1 MVARLVTARAIMVLG
16 TASHVGKSVIAAAI
30 CRILANDGVRVAPF
44 KAQNMSLNSAATP
57 DGREIGRAQAMQAE
71 AARIAPSVDMNPILL
86 KPTSDRSSQV
96 VLLGRACGVQSA
108 SEYHE
113 RRTLDYAPIVVDAYR
128 RLAETYD
135 VIVLEGAGSPAEI
148 NLKATDIVNM
158 RMAEAADAR
167 CLLVGDIDR
176 GGVFASLLGTL
187 ELLEGAERAR
197 IAAFAINKFRGDA
210 ALLEPGVRA
219 IEARVG
225 VPCAGVI
232 PWLRDLGLDD
242 EDSVA
247 LEDAPTVANRGWR
260 ESTHDPARALRV
272 AVVALPFLSNATDFS
287 ALAAEP
293 DVDLAYARTP
303 EDLAH
308 ADVAIVPGT
317 KETLADRRWIR
328 ERGFDAA
335 IASCAKRAR
344 VFGICGGLQMLGNRI
359 DDPHGVE
366 SGASETGLGLL
377 GIDTA
382 LAREKITEP
391 VTIRPRTGAFF
402 GIESRESEGIGYEIH
417 VGHSTRSDAF
427 SPFADVTRRGG
438 ERIEDGARSADDRVA
453 GTYVHGLFA
462 NDALRHAFVRAVR
475 ARSGLHPPIGLAPIA
490 AERDARFERLA
501 AHVRAS
507 LSLDALFA

>member
-1 MVARLVTARAIMVLG
+1 MVLG
-16 TASHVGKSVIAAAI
+16 TASHVGKSVITAAI

-96 VLLGRACGVQSA
+96 ILLGRACGVQSA
-108 SEYHE
+108 GDYHE
-113 RRTLDYAPIVVDAYR
+113 RRTIDYAPIVVDAYR

-158 RMAEAADAR
+158 RMAAAADAR

-187 ELLEGAERAR
+187 ELLDATERAR
-197 IAAFAINKFRGDA
+197 IAAFAINKFRGDF

-219 IEARVG
+219 IERRVD

-242 EDSVA
+242 EDSVS
-247 LEDAPTVANRGWR
+247 LEDAPIVADRGWHATTERR
-260 ESTHDPARALRV
+260 ERPLRV
-272 AVVALPFLSNATDFS
+272 AVIALPYLSNATDFA

-317 KETLADRRWIR
+317 KETLADRRWLR

-335 IASCAKRAR
+335 IASCAQRAY
-344 VFGICGGLQMLGNRI
+344 VFGICGGLQILGNRI

-366 SGASETGLGLL
+366 GGGSDTGLGLL
-377 GIDTA
+377 EIDTV

-391 VTIRPRTGAFF
+391 VTIVPRKGAFF
-402 GIESRESEGIGYEIH
+402 GVESRESEGSGYEIH
-417 VGHSTRSDAF
+417 VGRSERNEAF
-427 SPFADVTRRGG
+427 SPFADLTRRGG
-438 ERIEDGARSADDRVA
+438 ERVEDGARSADDRVV

-462 NDALRHAFVRAVR
+462 NDAARHDFVRAARQR
-475 ARSGLHPPIGLAPIA
+475 AGLRPATALAPIA
-490 AERDARFERLA
+490 GERDARFERLA

>member
-1 MVARLVTARAIMVLG
+1 MVLG
-16 TASHVGKSVIAAAI
+16 TASHVGKSVVTAAI

-108 SEYHE
+108 SDYHE

-158 RMAEAADAR
+158 RMAAAADAR

-187 ELLEGAERAR
+187 ELLDATERAR
-197 IAAFAINKFRGDA
+197 IAAFAINKFRGDY
-210 ALLEPGVRA
+210 ALLEPGVRE
-219 IEARVG
+219 IERRID

-232 PWLRDLGLDD
+232 PWLHDLGLDD

-247 LEDAPTVANRGWR
+247 LEDAPIVANRGWHATAGHLER
-260 ESTHDPARALRV
+260 PLRV
-272 AVVALPFLSNATDFS
+272 AVIALPFLSNATDFA

-293 DVDLAYARTP
+293 DVDLAFARTP

-317 KETLADRRWIR
+317 KETLADRRWMR
-328 ERGFDAA
+328 ERGFDTALTA
-335 IASCAKRAR
+335 CARRAY
-344 VFGICGGLQMLGNRI
+344 VFGICGGLQILGNRI

-366 SGASETGLGLL
+366 GGGSDTGLELL
-377 GIDTA
+377 AIDTV
-382 LAREKITEP
+382 LSREKITEP
-391 VTIRPRTGAFF
+391 VTIVPRKGAFF
-402 GIESRESEGIGYEIH
+402 GVESRESEGLGYEIH
-417 VGHSTRSDAF
+417 VGRSARNEAF
-427 SPFADVTRRGG
+427 WPFADVTRRGG
-438 ERIEDGARSADDRVA
+438 ERVEDGARSADDRVV

-462 NDALRHAFVRAVR
+462 NDAARHDFVRAARQRVGLR
-475 ARSGLHPPIGLAPIA
+475 APTALAPIA
-490 AERDARFERLA
+490 EERDARFERLA

-507 LSLDALFA
+507 LSLEALFA

>member
-1 MVARLVTARAIMVLG
+1 MVLG
-16 TASHVGKSVIAAAI
+16 TASHVGKSVVTAAI

-108 SEYHE
+108 SDYHE

-158 RMAEAADAR
+158 RMAAAADAR

-187 ELLEGAERAR
+187 ELLDATERAR
-197 IAAFAINKFRGDA
+197 IAAFAINKFRGDY
-210 ALLEPGVRA
+210 ALLEPGVRE
-219 IEARVG
+219 IERRID

-232 PWLRDLGLDD
+232 PWLHDLGLDD

-247 LEDAPTVANRGWR
+247 LEDAPIVANRGWHATAGHLER
-260 ESTHDPARALRV
+260 PLRV
-272 AVVALPFLSNATDFS
+272 AVIALPFLSNATDFA

-293 DVDLAYARTP
+293 DVELAFARTP

-317 KETLADRRWIR
+317 KETLADRRWMR
-328 ERGFDAA
+328 ERGFDTALTA
-335 IASCAKRAR
+335 CARRAY
-344 VFGICGGLQMLGNRI
+344 VFGICGGLQILGNRI

-366 SGASETGLGLL
+366 GGGSDTGLELL
-377 GIDTA
+377 AIDTV
-382 LAREKITEP
+382 LSREKITEP
-391 VTIRPRTGAFF
+391 VTIVPRKGAFF
-402 GIESRESEGIGYEIH
+402 GVESRESEGLGYEIH
-417 VGHSTRSDAF
+417 VGRSARNEAF
-427 SPFADVTRRGG
+427 WPFADVTRRGG
-438 ERIEDGARSADDRVA
+438 ERVEDGARSADDRVV

-462 NDALRHAFVRAVR
+462 NDAARHDFVRAARQR
-475 ARSGLHPPIGLAPIA
+475 AGLRAPTALAPIA
-490 AERDARFERLA
+490 EERDARFERLA

-507 LSLDALFA
+507 LSLEALFA

>member
-1 MVARLVTARAIMVLG
+1 MTARAIMVLG
-16 TASHVGKSVIAAAI
+16 TASHVGKSVITAAI

-57 DGREIGRAQAMQAE
+57 DGREMGRAQAMQAE

-96 VLLGRACGVQSA
+96 VLLGRACGVQTA
-108 SEYHE
+108 ADYHE

-158 RMAEAADAR
+158 RMAAAADAR

-187 ELLEGAERAR
+187 ELLDATERAR
-197 IAAFAINKFRGDA
+197 IAAFAINKFRGDF

-219 IEARVG
+219 IERRVD

-242 EDSVA
+242 EDSVS
-247 LEDAPTVANRGWR
+247 LEDAPIVADRGWHATTERR
-260 ESTHDPARALRV
+260 ERPLRV
-272 AVVALPFLSNATDFS
+272 AVIALPYLSNATDFA

-317 KETLADRRWIR
+317 KETLADRRWLR

-335 IASCAKRAR
+335 IASCAQRAY
-344 VFGICGGLQMLGNRI
+344 VFGICGGLQILGNRI

-366 SGASETGLGLL
+366 GGGSDTGLGLL
-377 GIDTA
+377 EIDTV

-391 VTIRPRTGAFF
+391 VTIVPRKGAFF
-402 GIESRESEGIGYEIH
+402 GVESRESEGSGYEIH
-417 VGHSTRSDAF
+417 VGRSERNEAF
-427 SPFADVTRRGG
+427 SPFADLTRRGG
-438 ERIEDGARSADDRVA
+438 ERVEDGARSADDRVV

-462 NDALRHAFVRAVR
+462 NDAARHDFVRAARQR
-475 ARSGLHPPIGLAPIA
+475 AGLRPATALAPIA
-490 AERDARFERLA
+490 GERDARFERLA

>member
-1 MVARLVTARAIMVLG
+1 VVARLVTARAIMVLG

-57 DGREIGRAQAMQAE
+57 DGRERAQAMQAE

-96 VLLGRACGVQSA
+96 VLLGRACGVQTA
-108 SEYHE
+108 ADYHE
-113 RRTLDYAPIVVDAYR
+113 RRALDYAPIVVDAYR

-158 RMAEAADAR
+158 RMAAAADAR

-187 ELLEGAERAR
+187 ELLDTTERAR
-197 IAAFAINKFRGDA
+197 IAAFAINKFRGDY
-210 ALLEPGVRA
+210 ALLEPGVRD
-219 IEARVG
+219 IEKRVD

-242 EDSVA
+242 EDGVA
-247 LEDAPTVANRGWR
+247 LDDAPIVADRGWHAAKDR
-260 ESTHDPARALRV
+260 LERPLRL
-272 AVVALPFLSNATDFS
+272 AVVALPYLSNATDF
-287 ALAAEP
+287 A
-293 DVDLAYARTP
+293 P

-308 ADVAIVPGT
+308 ADVAMVPGT
-317 KETLADRRWIR
+317 KETLADRRWMR
-328 ERGFDAA
+328 ERGFDPALAA
-335 IASCAKRAR
+335 CARRAV
-344 VFGICGGLQMLGNRI
+344 VFGICGGLQILGNRI

-366 SGASETGLGLL
+366 GGGFEIGLGLL
-377 GIDTA
+377 AIDTV

-391 VTIRPRTGAFF
+391 VTIVPRTGAFF
-402 GIESRESEGIGYEIH
+402 GIESRETEGNGYEIH
-417 VGHSTRSDAF
+417 VGRSIRNDAF
-427 SPFADVTRRGG
+427 APFAEVTRRGG
-438 ERIEDGARSADDRVA
+438 ERIEDGARSADDRVV

-462 NDALRHAFVRAVR
+462 NDAARHDFVRA
-475 ARSGLHPPIGLAPIA
+475 ARQRVGLRPPTRLAPIA
-490 AERDARFERLA
+490 NERDARFERLA

-507 LSLDALFA
+507 LSLGALFA

>member
-1 MVARLVTARAIMVLG
+1 
-16 TASHVGKSVIAAAI
+16 
-30 CRILANDGVRVAPF
+30 
-44 KAQNMSLNSAATP
+44 
-57 DGREIGRAQAMQAE
+57 
-71 AARIAPSVDMNPILL
+71 
-86 KPTSDRSSQV
+86 
-96 VLLGRACGVQSA
+96 VQSA
-108 SEYHE
+108 SDYHE
-113 RRTLDYAPIVVDAYR
+113 RRALDYAPIVVDAYR
-128 RLAETYD
+128 RLAETHD

-158 RMAEAADAR
+158 RMAAAADAR

-187 ELLEGAERAR
+187 ELLDAAERAR
-197 IAAFAINKFRGDA
+197 IAAFAINKFRGDY
-210 ALLEPGVRA
+210 ALLEPGVRD
-219 IEARVG
+219 IERRVD

-242 EDSVA
+242 EDSVS
-247 LEDAPTVANRGWR
+247 LEDAPTVANRAWHATAGHLER
-260 ESTHDPARALRV
+260 PLRV
-272 AVVALPFLSNATDFS
+272 AVIALPYLSNATDFA

-317 KETLADRRWIR
+317 KETLADRRWLR
-328 ERGFDAA
+328 ERGFDSALAA
-335 IASCAKRAR
+335 CARRAY
-344 VFGICGGLQMLGNRI
+344 VFGICGGLQILGKRI

-366 SGASETGLGLL
+366 GGGSDTGLGLL
-377 GIDTA
+377 EIDTV

-391 VTIRPRTGAFF
+391 VAIVPRNGAFF
-402 GIESRESEGIGYEIH
+402 GVASRPSEGRGYEIH
-417 VGHSTRSDAF
+417 VGRSIRHEAF
-427 SPFADVTRRGG
+427 APFADVTRRGG
-438 ERIEDGARSADDRVA
+438 ERIEDGARSADDRVV

-462 NDALRHAFVRAVR
+462 NDAVRHDFVRA
-475 ARSGLHPPIGLAPIA
+475 ARRRTGLRPPTALAPIA
-490 AERDARFERLA
+490 DERDARFERLA

>member
-1 MVARLVTARAIMVLG
+1 MVLG
-16 TASHVGKSVIAAAI
+16 TASHVGKSVITAAI

-108 SEYHE
+108 SDYHE
-113 RRTLDYAPIVVDAYR
+113 RRTLDYGPIVVDAYR

-158 RMAEAADAR
+158 RMAAAADAR

-187 ELLEGAERAR
+187 ELLDAAERAR
-197 IAAFAINKFRGDA
+197 IAAFAINKFRGDYG
-210 ALLEPGVRA
+210 LLEPGVRD
-219 IEARVG
+219 IERRVG

-247 LEDAPTVANRGWR
+247 LEDAPTVANRGWGATSAHPER
-260 ESTHDPARALRV
+260 PLRV
-272 AVVALPFLSNATDFS
+272 AVVALPYLSNATDFA

-303 EDLAH
+303 EDLAY

-317 KETLADRRWIR
+317 KETLADRRWMR
-328 ERGFDAA
+328 ERGFDPALV
-335 IASCAKRAR
+335 SCARRAY
-344 VFGICGGLQMLGNRI
+344 VFGICGGLQILGDRI

-366 SGASETGLGLL
+366 GGGSDTGLGLL
-377 GIDTA
+377 AIDTV

-391 VTIRPRTGAFF
+391 VTIVPRTGAFF
-402 GIESRESEGIGYEIH
+402 GIESHESEGIGYEIH
-417 VGHSTRSDAF
+417 VGRSMRNEAF

-438 ERIEDGARSADDRVA
+438 ERVEDGARSADDRVA

-462 NDALRHAFVRAVR
+462 NDAHRHTFVRATR
-475 ARSGLHPPIGLAPIA
+475 QRCGLLPPTALAPIA
-490 AERDARFERLA
+490 GERDACFERLA

-507 LSLDALFA
+507 LSLDALLA